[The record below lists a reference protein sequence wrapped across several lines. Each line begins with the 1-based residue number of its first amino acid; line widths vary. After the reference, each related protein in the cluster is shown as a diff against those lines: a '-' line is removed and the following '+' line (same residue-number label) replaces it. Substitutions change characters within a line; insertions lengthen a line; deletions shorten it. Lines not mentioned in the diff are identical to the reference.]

1 LEKTHEI
8 ETIQEKDMPVMYV
21 TRARQNVGKTG
32 LAAIV
37 YVHPGGGFTGSGLE
51 EIPAMSNLTRDNE
64 LVIVSMNYALAPLAR
79 IPTQQ
84 HDVLK
89 VLHYVQKNA
98 ARLGIDKA
106 KIALYGTS
114 AGGNIALGALQLL
127 KN

>member
-1 LEKTHEI
+1 
-8 ETIQEKDMPVMYV
+8 MYV
-21 TRARQNVGKTG
+21 TRARQNVGKKG

-37 YVHPGGGFTGSGLE
+37 LVHSGGGFTGSGLE
-51 EIPAMSNLTRDNE
+51 DIQYLSNLTRDNE
-64 LVIVSMNYALAPLAR
+64 LVLVSMNYALAPLAR
-79 IPTQQ
+79 FPAQQ

-89 VLHYVQKNA
+89 VLQYVQKNA

-127 KN
+127 KNQAEDSGVKLLLL

>member
-1 LEKTHEI
+1 
-8 ETIQEKDMPVMYV
+8 MYV

-79 IPTQQ
+79 IPIQQ

-89 VLHYVQKNA
+89 VLQYVQNNA

-114 AGGNIALGALQLL
+114 VGGNIALGALQLL